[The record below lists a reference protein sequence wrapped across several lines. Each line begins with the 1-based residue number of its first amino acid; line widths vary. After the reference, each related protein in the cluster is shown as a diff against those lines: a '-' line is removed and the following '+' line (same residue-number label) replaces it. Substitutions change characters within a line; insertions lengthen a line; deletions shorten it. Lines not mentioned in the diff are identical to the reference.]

1 MVATTVRRI
10 SAQVH
15 LRGVID
21 VVLLE
26 DLRTIASTEGAP
38 ERRIRASAG
47 HTFAVTCVKEEARV
61 RCLGCVC
68 WLDEKQGVTVS
79 VSARDRILDGPT
91 GALQIDQMEQ
101 ATTGGPH
108 LGPNEIKS
116 GKLTA
121 RSGR

>member
-38 ERRIRASAG
+38 ERRIRGSTG
-47 HTFAVTCVKEEARV
+47 QMFAVTCVKEEARV
-61 RCLGCVC
+61 RCLGCAC

-79 VSARDRILDGPT
+79 VPAPT
-91 GALQIDQMEQ
+91 WTPPAI
-101 ATTGGPH
+101 AY
-108 LGPNEIKS
+108 
-116 GKLTA
+116 LTA
-121 RSGR
+121 REVHYKSICTTKNQTNTARAIESKSV